1 METKTIQLH
10 KGLGSGRV
18 ELKEIT
24 NVEIGYTIR
33 VCNPEGIETQRFV
46 VGDPQGEE
54 EIKKQQPQESQEAD
68 ELNEHFG
75 VTE

>member
-1 METKTIQLH
+1 MKI
-10 KGLGSGRV
+10 K
-18 ELKEIT
+18 I
-24 NVEIGYTIR
+24 
-33 VCNPEGIETQRFV
+33 
-46 VGDPQGEE
+46 GEE